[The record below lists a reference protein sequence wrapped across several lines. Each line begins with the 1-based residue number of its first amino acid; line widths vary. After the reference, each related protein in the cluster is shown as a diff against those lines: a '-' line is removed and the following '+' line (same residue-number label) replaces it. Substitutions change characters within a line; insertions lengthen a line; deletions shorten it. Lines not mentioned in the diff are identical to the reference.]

1 MFGSLLRRDIGC
13 ILSSTR
19 TGPRQR
25 RIEAPLA
32 VFIIRSLKERMRA
45 FSFCFT
51 FTLEKMLPP
60 QFNYDSALIT
70 EEFCLDMNQTA
81 GLE

>member
-1 MFGSLLRRDIGC
+1 MSGSLLRREIGC

-25 RIEAPLA
+25 GIEVPFA
-32 VFIIRSLKERMRA
+32 VFIFRPLKERMRA

-51 FTLEKMLPP
+51 LSWEKMLPP